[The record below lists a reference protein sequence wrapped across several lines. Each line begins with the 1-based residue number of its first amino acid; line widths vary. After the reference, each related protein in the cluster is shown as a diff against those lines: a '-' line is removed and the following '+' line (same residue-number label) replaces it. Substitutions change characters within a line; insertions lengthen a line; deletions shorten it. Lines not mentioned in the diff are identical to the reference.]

1 MKNISEFQK
10 KIGISFKN
18 RDLLREAFLHK
29 SYINE
34 DKKIKLSHNERLEFL
49 GDAVLELI
57 VTEYLYNNYKD
68 KTEGQMTSIRAA
80 LVNTMSLA
88 EAGKKL
94 NLEDH
99 LTLSKGEKKSSKG
112 MDHNLANTFEAVLGA
127 IYLDSGYEVSFD
139 FVKKNLLKNTKS
151 IIKNK
156 TYRDPKSYF
165 QEKAQ
170 EKYKFTPEY
179 KIISEKGKDH
189 DKIFITKLTVG
200 DKKIAQGQGPSKQ
213 KAEIDAAKNGLKKE
227 NW

>member
-1 MKNISEFQK
+1 MKKISEFQK
-10 KIGISFKN
+10 RIGLKFKN

-57 VTEYLYNNYKD
+57 VTEYLYKNYEKE
-68 KTEGQMTSIRAA
+68 TEGKMTAIRAA
-80 LVNTMSLA
+80 LVNTESLA

-94 NLEDH
+94 SLEEH
-99 LTLSKGEKKSSKG
+99 LTLSKGEKKESKG
-112 MDHNLANTFEAVLGA
+112 KDHTLANTFEAVLGA
-127 IYLDSGYEVSFD
+127 IYLDAGYEMSFE
-139 FVKKNLLKNTKS
+139 FVRKNLLKNIKN

-165 QEKAQ
+165 QEMAQ

-179 KIISEKGKDH
+179 KIISEIGKDH
-189 DKIFITKLTVG
+189 DKVFISELFVG
-200 DKKIAQGQGPSKQ
+200 NKKIAKGEGASKQ
-213 KAEIDAAKNGLKKE
+213 KAEVEAAKNGLKKE
-227 NW
+227 K